1 MSQNIFATHTCE
13 CYYNES
19 KHDTKTQRSKSTM
32 NNPSQKYTEE
42 LDFITKVIKEAYQKL
57 ANIKIDNLIDKAK
70 FDLVT
75 VLDYEMEKYISAKI
89 SEKYPNDRI
98 HGEEGSSNTEII
110 GRTWTIDPI
119 DGTYNMANKSPLF
132 GVQCSMFD
140 KGEPVVAAI
149 YLPFADEMYSA
160 ALDFGAY
167 LNGNPISVAKPDLS
181 HSVVS
186 FGDFPHSRPS
196 ETKTELKIL
205 AHLSDKIARIR
216 MFGAAS
222 IDYAYVASGKT
233 HGVVI
238 YTKNKWD
245 IAPGILLCKE
255 AGAVTRSLDTS
266 DGTYN
271 FDSPSVITTSTDEIY
286 ECIKESI

>member
-1 MSQNIFATHTCE
+1 
-13 CYYNES
+13 
-19 KHDTKTQRSKSTM
+19 M
-32 NNPSQKYTEE
+32 NNPSKKYIDE
-42 LDFITKVIKEAYQKL
+42 LDFITKTIKEAYHKL
-57 ANIKIDNLIDKAK
+57 ADTRIDNLIDKSK

-75 VLDYEMEKYISAKI
+75 VLDYEMEKYISEKI
-89 SEKYPNDRI
+89 TEKYPKDRI

-119 DGTYNMANKSPLF
+119 DGTYNMANKLPLF
-132 GVQCSMFD
+132 GVQCSMFENE
-140 KGEPVVAAI
+140 EPVVAAI
-149 YLPFADEMYSA
+149 YLPFTDEMYSA
-160 ALDFGAY
+160 ALNHGAY
-167 LNGNPISVAKPDLS
+167 LNGKPISVTKPDLT
-181 HSVVS
+181 HSIVS

-222 IDYAYVASGKT
+222 IDYAYVAAGKT

-255 AGAVTRSLDTS
+255 AGAVTRSLDTP

-271 FDSPSVITTSTDEIY
+271 FDSPSVITTSTDELY
-286 ECIKESI
+286 ECIKDSI